1 MSQHFFQP
9 RSLKRKNFK
18 KLTLESSSHESRDE
32 GTDVFEGEPARQER
46 QEPVPIGRHER
57 DDGMIRGMV
66 LSPQGLTTPSSK
78 DKSRSGHPN
87 SRQTSIG
94 RSSSLSSSADEGGGN
109 THKASRT
116 LSSQSSSS
124 SNDNGR
130 SNGKLTLHMKRL
142 KKPLNLKI
150 EPQGVKSRVVIAQPS
165 PTNSENSSNSISPIT
180 PENVM
185 NNTRGHHSLSKKF
198 SRLSIFHDD
207 NNDIQLEDLVQLGK
221 IGAGNSGTVVK
232 TLHVPDSRIIA
243 KKSIPVENSEL
254 VRNQLMRELTI
265 MKNVKDHINIVGF
278 FGAYYTTITNHE
290 IIILMEYMDC
300 GSLDKISGTYRRS
313 CTRNDEPIN
322 SSTSWFT
329 ELSLSKISY
338 AVLNGL
344 SYLYHEY
351 KIIHRDIKPSN
362 ILINSKGYVKICD
375 FGVSKKMIDSI
386 ADTFVGTST
395 YMSPERIQGS
405 CYSTKGD
412 VWSLGLM
419 IIELVTGEF
428 PLGGH
433 NDTPEGILDLLQRI
447 VNEGPPRLPYKGD
460 FSSELVD
467 FVNSCCV
474 KDERKRSSLQELMSH
489 TYITKYNNNDDYQRT
504 FRHWCK
510 KIKKRVKED
519 KMIQREKIERAKLVN
534 RQLERSA
541 QAATA
546 ARGGR

>member
-1 MSQHFFQP
+1 MSQHIFQTK
-9 RSLKRKNFK
+9 SLKRKNLK
-18 KLTLESSSHESRDE
+18 KLTLEAGGSEELEGAARGDILRATEDRLSGAPTLLKAGARPMRSPEPVWGLGSVPGPASVQGVLDMASSQRAA
-32 GTDVFEGEPARQER
+32 EPATQRPGLFHNGTPDNQL
-46 QEPVPIGRHER
+46 
-57 DDGMIRGMV
+57 RGGKPCM
-66 LSPQGLTTPSSK
+66 
-78 DKSRSGHPN
+78 
-87 SRQTSIG
+87 
-94 RSSSLSSSADEGGGN
+94 
-109 THKASRT
+109 T
-116 LSSQSSSS
+116 L
-124 SNDNGR
+124 R
-130 SNGKLTLHMKRL
+130 MKRMQ
-142 KKPLNLKI
+142 KPLNLNI
-150 EPQGVKSRVVIAQPS
+150 EPEGVKSKVVIAQPS
-165 PTNSENSSNSISPIT
+165 PTNSDSSTSVSPIVPSKIT
-180 PENVM
+180 SNKRD
-185 NNTRGHHSLSKKF
+185 NRLSTKF
-198 SRLSIFHDD
+198 SRLSIFQDD

-254 VRNQLMRELTI
+254 VKNQLMRELTI
-265 MKNVKDHINIVGF
+265 MKNVKEQKNIVGF
-278 FGAYYTTITNHE
+278 YGAYYTAIKNHE

-300 GSLDKISGTYRRS
+300 GSLDKISSTYRRYCS
-313 CTRNDEPIN
+313 RNKVPMN
-322 SSTSWFT
+322 ASTSWFT

-344 SYLYHEY
+344 SYLYQDY

-362 ILINSKGYVKICD
+362 ILINSKGFVKICD

-405 CYSTKGD
+405 CYNTKGD

-447 VNEGPPRLPYKGD
+447 VNEEPPSLPASGD
-460 FSSELVD
+460 FSADIMD
-467 FVNSCCV
+467 FVNCCCV
-474 KDERKRSSLQELMSH
+474 KDERKRSSLQELMTH
-489 TYITKYNNNDDYQRT
+489 RYITKYNDSDDYQRT

-510 KIKKRVKED
+510 KIKKRIKAD
-519 KMIQREKIERAKLVN
+519 KMIQREEMERARLVN

-541 QAATA
+541 QAAMA
-546 ARGGR
+546 ARSGR